1 MDQRGAAAVEFAIIG
16 PVLLLLMA
24 GLIDYGFYVAQS
36 MRLGNVVQGV
46 LQYGAQ
52 TDAPQDYLRARLL
65 DKLSAAG
72 VEEAQVDVQRLSGCP
87 AGITLVD
94 GRCPGYGSPQ
104 THLVVSASAPFDAR
118 FLPHLELTERRMST
132 RLR

>member
-16 PVLLLLMA
+16 PLLLLLMA
-24 GLIDYGFYVAQS
+24 GLVDYGFYVAQS

-46 LQYGAQ
+46 LQYGAHNN
-52 TDAPQDYLRARLL
+52 APRDDVEARLL
-65 DKLSAAG
+65 EKLAAAG
-72 VEEAQVDVQRLSGCP
+72 IEGADVGVDRVTGCP
-87 AGITLVD
+87 AGIALVD

-104 THLVVSASAPFDAR
+104 THLTVSVSAPFEAR
-118 FLPHLELTERRMST
+118 FLPLLEITERRMST